1 MTLSAIGDAETP
13 AGGSVCIRYVRHHV
27 SWSYQRRKKIHV
39 RQRKGF
45 AAYLEIAHEA
55 SASGGRH
62 NARGET
68 GEASEAFASVIQVVQ
83 ECSEAICFRGRIR
96 LGGGME
102 LALLKCTV
110 ATITLW
116 GHAACSHSYREA
128 TSGSPTVLNIDLQ
141 SLQRNPIARPARAR
155 GKRLLVG

>member
-13 AGGSVCIRYVRHHV
+13 AGGSVCIRYVRHHI

-39 RQRKGF
+39 RQRTGF
-45 AAYLEIAHEA
+45 TPYLEVTHEA

-62 NARGET
+62 IARGET

-96 LGGGME
+96 LEGNWSSPFEMHG
-102 LALLKCTV
+102 CNRNSV
-110 ATITLW
+110 

-128 TSGSPTVLNIDLQ
+128 TSGSPTFRTSTCQACSGIPSPGPQ
-141 SLQRNPIARPARAR
+141 GQ
-155 GKRLLVG
+155 GERLY